1 MLWFPIIKAALK
13 SEFREKHLN
22 REQRRKRSKFRLKT
36 KNYVAVALDRTQWR
50 DRNLLMVTIIWGH
63 HALPIYWELLPKLG
77 SSSFREQKRVLGPVL
92 ALLKPYPVVVIGDRE
107 FHSAQLAD
115 WLRVRGVNVVF
126 RQKKSAFVAT
136 SCQPGK
142 SLKTQGFK
150 SGESHFFKNVTL
162 QKFAPIH
169 GFNLGVYWQKIHR
182 GKKVKKPWYL
192 LTTLDNP
199 KLVKQLYQARW
210 GIEMMF
216 RDCQSGGY
224 NMESTRVDSTR
235 FLALVLL
242 ITFAYWLATLGGHE
256 WEANHLVAY
265 LGRSEKTPNNF
276 PHHSIFGLG
285 LSGYAW
291 SQSLVFWQ
299 EEMLALMALKPHKAH
314 NFRQGLNALSLV
326 QQSV

>member
-1 MLWFPIIKAALK
+1 
-13 SEFREKHLN
+13 
-22 REQRRKRSKFRLKT
+22 
-36 KNYVAVALDRTQWR
+36 
-50 DRNLLMVTIIWGH
+50 
-63 HALPIYWELLPKLG
+63 
-77 SSSFREQKRVLGPVL
+77 
-92 ALLKPYPVVVIGDRE
+92 VIGDRE
-107 FHSAQLAD
+107 FHSAKLAS
-115 WLRVRGVNVVF
+115 WLRVRGVDVVF

-150 SGESHFFKNVTL
+150 SGESHFFKNVTF
-162 QKFAPIH
+162 QKFEPIQ
-169 GFNLGVYWQKIHR
+169 GFNLGVYWEKSHR
-182 GKKVKKPWYL
+182 GKKVKEPWYL

-216 RDCQSGGY
+216 RDCKSGGY

-242 ITFAYWLATLGGHE
+242 ITFAYWRATLGGHE
-256 WEANHLVAY
+256 FEANHLVAY

-276 PHHSIFGLG
+276 PHHSIFWLG

-291 SQSLVFWQ
+291 RQSLVFWQ
-299 EEMLALMALKPHKAH
+299 EEMLALMALKPHKAQ

-326 QQSV
+326 QQSA